1 MNIPNLETLN
11 EELKLLNERVA
22 RIEQDRA
29 EEAAEATQHLD
40 ILSSEHAMREALLQ
54 FTQEVAVREGVPAEL
69 FVERF
74 EAAKEWHRDRFLRMV
89 EGVDPD
95 LAAKIDERAIH
106 DVPTEDMPPC
116 IFPES
121 DGE

>member
-1 MNIPNLETLN
+1 MNHPNLESLN
-11 EELKLLNERVA
+11 SELKRLEERVA
-22 RIEQDRA
+22 MIESDRA
-29 EEAAEATQHLD
+29 EEAAEAAKHLD
-40 ILSSEHAMREALLQ
+40 LLSSEHAMREALLQ
-54 FTQEVAVREGVPAEL
+54 FTQEIAVREGVPAEL

-106 DVPTEDMPPC
+106 DVPTEEMPPC
-116 IFPES
+116 IFPE
-121 DGE
+121 

>member
-1 MNIPNLETLN
+1 MI
-11 EELKLLNERVA
+11 ER
-22 RIEQDRA
+22 DRA
-29 EEAAEATQHLD
+29 DEASETTRHLD

-54 FTQEVAVREGVPAEL
+54 FTQEIAVRQGIPVEL
-69 FVERF
+69 FVSRF

-89 EGVDPD
+89 EGVDPN

-116 IFPES
+116 IFPE
-121 DGE
+121 